1 MLPHVHDDGL
11 QDGVHKEHE
20 GRKVPA
26 GLQDRRLRGE
36 NIDGKVSHVSSR
48 TVPGAA
54 FSPDENEV
62 GSYLRGC
69 LKVCERTF
77 GDGVPE
83 PILFIGVDDD
93 GAVGDEDGA
102 FQEKRI
108 VRKKNVERKKAVF
121 AFSDVV
127 AVDREDDARFVAAGD
142 GCVVVKLTVQPD
154 AIHAVF
160 LRPADDVGEA
170 AHVDDAAPILR
181 SDADDGVRFEF
192 VVKKD
197 GAGQAH
203 VALETGE
210 RFLEIFRVLFG
221 LAREF
226 FRLIHETHEAVY
238 PIDVFKAQGI
248 EAALLHALQHVLY
261 GLIGGREAR
270 LVDGVSAHE
279 EKDEADQ
286 QRVEENVFAVV
297 KRSNSSVGHS
307 RHLRSSGR
315 RVQRNRIFSEC

>member
-11 QDGVHKEHE
+11 HDGVHKEHE

-26 GLQDRRLRGE
+26 GLQDRHQWGE
-36 NIDGKVSHVSSR
+36 NVDGKFSR
-48 TVPGAA
+48 VGSRAVPGAA
-54 FSPDENEV
+54 FSLEEDEV
-62 GSYLRGC
+62 GPYLRGGF
-69 LKVCERTF
+69 KVCERTS
-77 GDGVPE
+77 GDGAPE
-83 PILFIGVDDD
+83 PILVIGVDD
-93 GAVGDEDGA
+93 GGTVGNEDGA

-108 VRKKNVERKKAVF
+108 VREKNVERKKAAF
-121 AFSDVV
+121 ALSGVV

-142 GCVVVKLTVQPD
+142 GRVVVELTVQPD

-160 LRPADDVGEA
+160 LRPADDVGDV

-197 GAGQAH
+197 GAGQTH
-203 VALETGE
+203 VALKTGE
-210 RFLEIFRVLFG
+210 RFLEILRVFFG

-226 FRLIHETHEAVY
+226 FRLIHETHEAVH

-261 GLIGGREAR
+261 GLIGG
-270 LVDGVSAHE
+270 
-279 EKDEADQ
+279 
-286 QRVEENVFAVV
+286 
-297 KRSNSSVGHS
+297 
-307 RHLRSSGR
+307 
-315 RVQRNRIFSEC
+315 